1 MPTHPLDRVPLRS
14 VPPPNTIIL
23 PPQSTPLLV
32 RPKISTRLPELAVPP
47 LSVAPEKMI
56 AVATPVGS
64 GPPWSTAAGPTSRTA
79 PGWYITEDENAP
91 SSSSAPPE
99 LITVVPVVT
108 PPVSRTSKPPDLTV
122 VFAAVPAESAG
133 ENEPAGK

>member
-91 SSSSAPPE
+91 SSSSAPGADNGGPGGNTTGFE
-99 LITVVPVVT
+99 NLQ
-108 PPVSRTSKPPDLTV
+108 
-122 VFAAVPAESAG
+122 AAGFDRGIRCGASGVRRRE
-133 ENEPAGK
+133 